1 MTISYARVRT
11 ENAREYLV
19 SFSRTWQRA
28 VPDLEFNDTLATI
41 PFPHAICELSAG
53 DGFLDITLT
62 ARSKEYAALL
72 EDMVADRL
80 DHVSRN
86 ETLKYQWTL
95 Q

>member
-19 SFSRTWQRA
+19 SFSKAWQRA
-28 VPDLEFNDTLATI
+28 VPDLEFNNTAATI
-41 PFPHAICELSAG
+41 RFPFASCELNAG

-62 ARSKEYAALL
+62 AKSKEYAELL
-72 EDMVADRL
+72 EDVVAERL
-80 DHVSRN
+80 DRFAHE